1 MDIRQFLFL
10 TNRPIQLSC
19 HCFFNAT
26 WLRAHMF
33 YLWLNS
39 ATCGSQLPFHQYNL
53 TYITVR
59 TGGRRVWIVDWQ
71 GKNPVPLRV
80 RQSQTAYGMC
90 RVYNEST
97 CGGNSAHGTDTA
109 MLNKREEELL
119 DLAYIEEYCSEFI
132 FHKSSEQSWAWE
144 RALSETDACE
154 GRMDGTTIVARLYSV
169 SDG

>member
-1 MDIRQFLFL
+1 MVKFSHVRVTVTFSPVQSDLY
-10 TNRPIQLSC
+10 
-19 HCFFNAT
+19 H
-26 WLRAHMF
+26 
-33 YLWLNS
+33 
-39 ATCGSQLPFHQYNL
+39 SQDWC
-53 TYITVR
+53 
-59 TGGRRVWIVDWQ
+59 RRVWIVDWQ

-132 FHKSSEQSWAWE
+132 FHESSEQS
-144 RALSETDACE
+144 
-154 GRMDGTTIVARLYSV
+154 
-169 SDG
+169 